1 VPTHTPTATATPTH
15 TSTHTPTATA
25 TPTLSVVPRT
35 VEALNAE
42 AMPVLDGDLGDWPDI
57 PETALTS
64 DTARWGDYR
73 GGSAPTWQDAALA
86 LQAMWD
92 ADNVYFGIHISDDTL
107 VRDSVDSPWLD
118 DMITIWV
125 DRDDDG
131 QQSGWPHDHQYFILT
146 DGLVRDWNQPTDVQ
160 VGMQVVEGGWDV
172 EVAVPASEFEEDA
185 LFQGSRIHFT
195 FAYTD
200 DDDGGTWDS
209 HMEWEGYGQNN
220 VTAVHYGYLL
230 LGGPGRTPTP
240 TVTPTP
246 TETPTPTPTATG
258 TPTPTATPTHT
269 PTVTPTHTL
278 TPTATPNTG
287 IIYGAVWNDLNRDGE
302 KQEGEPPLSGAVI
315 RLKNPQHGLINSCVT
330 QATGSYV
337 FTDLMPSLY
346 YVSETDPTGYG
357 SSTIGEVFVQLN
369 ANQSLPVYFGDYALR
384 TATPSALPIYLPVVM
399 RQ

>member
-1 VPTHTPTATATPTH
+1 MWDSDYLYFGLHANDDALVRDSGDSYWRDDMIVIWVDGDGDGEQRPPHYDHQYAFATDGLARDWNQPVDLLVSMRHVAGGWDVEVAVPASHFPPDSLATSSRMRFTFAYCDDDDGGTWDHWMEWEGQGDNNATAQYYGALLLSGAPSPATP
-15 TSTHTPTATA
+15 TA

-42 AMPVLDGDLGDWPDI
+42 TIPVLDGDLGDWPDI

-92 ADNVYFGIHISDDTL
+92 ADNVYFGIHVSDDTL
-107 VRDSVDSPWLD
+107 VRDSGDSPWLD

-172 EVAVPASEFEEDA
+172 EVAVPASEFEENA

-195 FAYTD
+195 FGYTD

-220 VTAVHYGYLL
+220 VTALHRCTGAPFFRRGGYAEAI
-230 LGGPGRTPTP
+230 P
-240 TVTPTP
+240 
-246 TETPTPTPTATG
+246 
-258 TPTPTATPTHT
+258 H
-269 PTVTPTHTL
+269 
-278 TPTATPNTG
+278 
-287 IIYGAVWNDLNRDGE
+287 
-302 KQEGEPPLSGAVI
+302 
-315 RLKNPQHGLINSCVT
+315 
-330 QATGSYV
+330 
-337 FTDLMPSLY
+337 
-346 YVSETDPTGYG
+346 
-357 SSTIGEVFVQLN
+357 
-369 ANQSLPVYFGDYALR
+369 
-384 TATPSALPIYLPVVM
+384 
-399 RQ
+399 